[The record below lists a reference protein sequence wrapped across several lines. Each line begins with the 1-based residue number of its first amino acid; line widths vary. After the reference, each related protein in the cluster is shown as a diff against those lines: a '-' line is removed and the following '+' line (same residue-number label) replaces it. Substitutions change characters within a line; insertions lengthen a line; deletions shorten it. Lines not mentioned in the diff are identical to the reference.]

1 MKDKYG
7 VSQGN
12 KGRECGMA
20 AGPAAQIT
28 EVGTVHI
35 RGSGYLGLGRECA
48 SEGGAW
54 KMTSEGRQESGM
66 ER

>member
-1 MKDKYG
+1 MLARAIRGEG
-7 VSQGN
+7 VEWQPDQLRRSQ
-12 KGRECGMA
+12 RWE
-20 AGPAAQIT
+20 
-28 EVGTVHI
+28 TVHI
-35 RGSGYLGLGRECA
+35 RGSGYLGLRRECA

>member
-1 MKDKYG
+1 MLARAIRGEG
-7 VSQGN
+7 VEWQPGQLRRSQ
-12 KGRECGMA
+12 RWE
-20 AGPAAQIT
+20 
-28 EVGTVHI
+28 TVHI